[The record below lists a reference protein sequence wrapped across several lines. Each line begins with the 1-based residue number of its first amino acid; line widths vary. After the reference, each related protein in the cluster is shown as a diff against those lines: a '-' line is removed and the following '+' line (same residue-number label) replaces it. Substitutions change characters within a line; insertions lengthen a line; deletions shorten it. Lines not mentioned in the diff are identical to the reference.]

1 MRRLQL
7 TWMMLLAALCCW
19 AQQVVVSGTVLDAE
33 TRKAIAGASVTL
45 GVRAGTDVAASI
57 GSVSVVTNEDGF
69 FTLKTSHQAEV
80 LFVSHLG
87 YRSQRISLTNEPQEP
102 LKVMLRPATVELD
115 EVLVMATNP
124 RDLVTAAIRNIPD
137 NYSKQPEIHH
147 CFYREKVMKRQNY
160 INVAEGVIDMYK
172 SGYGSGIYRDRAAIR
187 KGRRLLSPR
196 QGDTLSVKVMGGPTT
211 ALVLDVVKNREF
223 LLNTQE
229 LSLYELRMEW
239 PTTIADRRQYV
250 VSLTPRERTP
260 YALYFGKLYIDQET
274 LAFTRIELDLDMR
287 NREKATNQMLVK
299 KPRGLRFKPK
309 ELSCV
314 VDYRKGDDG
323 LMHVAY
329 IRNTFRFNCDW
340 KRRLFATSFTAVCEM
355 AVTSTTNDNV
365 QPIRGRDSFDQRDA
379 FFDKVD
385 FFRDST
391 FWQDYNIIEPTE
403 SLDKAVNKLLKRGR
417 AN

>member
-1 MRRLQL
+1 
-7 TWMMLLAALCCW
+7 MLLATLCCW
-19 AQQVVVSGTVLDAE
+19 AQQVVVSGTVADAD
-33 TRKAIAGASVTL
+33 TRKPIAGASVSL
-45 GVRAGTDVAASI
+45 GVRVETGADASTGT
-57 GSVSVVTNEDGF
+57 VSVVTNEDGF
-69 FTLKTSHQAEV
+69 FTLKTSRQAEA

-87 YRSQRISLTNEPQEP
+87 YRSQRIPLTGEPQEP
-102 LKVMLRPATVELD
+102 LTVMMRPATVELD
-115 EVLVMATNP
+115 EVLVMSANA
-124 RDLVTAAIRNIPD
+124 RDLVMAAIRNIPD

-172 SGYGSGIYRDRAAIR
+172 SGYGSGMYRDRAAIR

-196 QGDTLSVKVMGGPTT
+196 QKDTLSVKVMGGPTT
-211 ALVLDVVKNREF
+211 ALILDVVKNHEF
-223 LLNTQE
+223 LLNAQE
-229 LSLYELRMEW
+229 LSLYELQMEW

-260 YALYFGKLYIDQET
+260 YALYFGRLYIDQET
-274 LAFTRIELDLDMR
+274 LAFTRVELELDMR

-314 VDYRKGDDG
+314 VDYRKGDDS

-355 AVTSTTNDNV
+355 AVTSTTNQDV
-365 QPIRGRDSFDQRDA
+365 HPIRGRDSFDQRDA

-417 AN
+417 TN